1 MYDHKREVAKAV
13 DNLLDVL
20 GCSKNNPNFVDTPR
34 RVSTY
39 LLEHFRTKAEIAD
52 ALELLSQSVFPADY
66 DTMVICNGIKAE
78 GICPHHLLPVRYNV
92 SIGYIPK
99 GNVIGLSKLARAA
112 ELILS
117 QPITQESATTK
128 LVDSLETMLTTTDI
142 GVVVKGQHMCMCVRG
157 VKNDSVTITSIV
169 RGCLRSEPEARAEFL
184 KLVETG
190 TKLA

>member
-1 MYDHKREVAKAV
+1 MTYNHHREVAQAV

-20 GCSKNNPNFVDTPR
+20 GCSKDDPNFADTPR
-34 RVSTY
+34 RVATY
-39 LLEHFRTKAEIAD
+39 LLEHFQLKSEIAD

-66 DTMVICNGIKAE
+66 DQMVLVRDIRAE
-78 GICPHHLLPVRYNV
+78 GICPHHLLPVRYTV

-128 LVDSLETMLTTTDI
+128 LVDSLEMMLTTPDI

-169 RGCLRSEPEARAEFL
+169 RGCLRTEPEARAEFL
-184 KLVETG
+184 HL
-190 TKLA
+190 TKS